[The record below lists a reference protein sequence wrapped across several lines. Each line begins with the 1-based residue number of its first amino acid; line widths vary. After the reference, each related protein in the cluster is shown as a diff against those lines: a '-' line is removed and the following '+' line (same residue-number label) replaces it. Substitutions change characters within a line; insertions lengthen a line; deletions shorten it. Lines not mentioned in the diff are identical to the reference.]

1 MFEKAKIN
9 EVRKLMSIKRQILN
23 YFNGYVKRMPPEQGV
38 FLGQKQNFVCGNVL
52 YSLNKLGA
60 FKVMANG
67 QVEHSAVTVQS
78 MQFKMFEEPK
88 TLDESPL
95 DFWERLL
102 ADPVSLLPSREKQE
116 LSFSSPVFV
125 PI

>member
-1 MFEKAKIN
+1 
-9 EVRKLMSIKRQILN
+9 
-23 YFNGYVKRMPPEQGV
+23 
-38 FLGQKQNFVCGNVL
+38 
-52 YSLNKLGA
+52 
-60 FKVMANG
+60 
-67 QVEHSAVTVQS
+67 

-88 TLDESPL
+88 TLDESPQ

-125 PI
+125 PIQQSQSSQHQMDLPAYIEDKPEAESKPKH